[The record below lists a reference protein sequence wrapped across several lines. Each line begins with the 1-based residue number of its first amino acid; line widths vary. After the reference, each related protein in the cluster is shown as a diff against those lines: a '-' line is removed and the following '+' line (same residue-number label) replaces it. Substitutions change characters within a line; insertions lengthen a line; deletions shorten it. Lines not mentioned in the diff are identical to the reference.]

1 MSGPRR
7 SKKSNSRARAPRGK
21 VRSPRDF
28 WGAEPTDDLR
38 PASIRPASIRAAQ
51 HPTALIQS
59 LGPPPLP
66 NGAIAQHYFE
76 VIYERAA
83 ALAIALAASAGMSSF
98 DEGDQDDQDG
108 TAAG

>member
-1 MSGPRR
+1 VSSARR
-7 SKKSNSRARAPRGK
+7 NKKSSSRARTPRGK
-21 VRSPRDF
+21 AAAKRDF
-28 WGAEPTDDLR
+28 WGPDDAGGAEVLP
-38 PASIRPASIRAAQ
+38 PEPIRAAQ

-83 ALAIALAASAGMSSF
+83 ALAIALAASAELSRLDED
-98 DEGDQDDQDG
+98 DEGR
-108 TAAG
+108 

>member
-28 WGAEPTDDLR
+28 WGAEPTEEL
-38 PASIRPASIRAAQ
+38 RPASIRAAQ

-66 NGAIAQHYFE
+66 NGAIAQHYFD

-83 ALAIALAASAGMSSF
+83 ALAIALAASAGLSRIDAS
-98 DEGDQDDQDG
+98 DEDFQDDEDR
-108 TAAG
+108 

>member
-1 MSGPRR
+1 MSSPRR
-7 SKKSNSRARAPRGK
+7 AKKSTSRARAPRGK
-21 VRSPRDF
+21 ARSTRDF
-28 WGAEPTDDLR
+28 WGAEGAEVVR
-38 PASIRPASIRAAQ
+38 PAPIRAAQ

-83 ALAIALAASAGMSSF
+83 ALAIALAASAGLSSV
-98 DEGDQDDQDG
+98 DEDDQDQ
-108 TAAG
+108 

>member
-1 MSGPRR
+1 MSARR
-7 SKKSNSRARAPRGK
+7 AKKSTSRARAPRGK
-21 VRSPRDF
+21 ARSPRDF
-28 WGAEPTDDLR
+28 WGPEGAEDLGLA
-38 PASIRPASIRAAQ
+38 PVRAAQ

-83 ALAIALAASAGMSSF
+83 ALAIALAASAGLSRVN
-98 DEGDQDDQDG
+98 EGDEDDEDDEDH
-108 TAAG
+108 

>member
-1 MSGPRR
+1 MSSPRR
-7 SKKSNSRARAPRGK
+7 TKNSNSRARASRGK
-21 VRSPRDF
+21 AKSKRDF
-28 WGAEPTDDLR
+28 WGAEGAEDLR
-38 PASIRPASIRAAQ
+38 PAPIRAAQ

-83 ALAIALAASAGMSSF
+83 ALAIALAASAALAGV
-98 DEGDQDDQDG
+98 DEGDEDQWPG
-108 TAAG
+108 